1 MAVIPNELWNKEA
14 SKIVSYFG
22 VPHWINASNPE
33 GKTITWDIPEWFG
46 QDATTWT
53 FSDWHLPSQQ
63 PNDCIL
69 PETCV
74 FIGPNGKVNFFLK
87 RLCLFPI

>member
-1 MAVIPNELWNKEA
+1 MAVIPNELWNNEA
-14 SKIVSYFG
+14 SKIVSFFG

-46 QDATTWT
+46 QDSSTWT

-74 FIGPNGKVNFFLK
+74 FIGPNGKVNFLFLLVFK
-87 RLCLFPI
+87 AVF